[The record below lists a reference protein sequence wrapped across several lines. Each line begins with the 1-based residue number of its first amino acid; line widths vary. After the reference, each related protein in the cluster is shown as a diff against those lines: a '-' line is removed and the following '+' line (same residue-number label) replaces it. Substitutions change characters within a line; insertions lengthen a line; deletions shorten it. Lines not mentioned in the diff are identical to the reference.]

1 MPPEPER
8 PEQLESFS
16 LSNLQRFE
24 ITQTFRGIRLISS
37 DISASL
43 SKKALLQRL

>member
-24 ITQTFRGIRLISS
+24 ITQTSGGIPVGSS
-37 DISASL
+37 GISASL
-43 SKKALLQRL
+43 GKKALLQRL